1 MNIIY
6 FEFYLIHMNIF
17 YSNLFREPQETLVTE
32 EIIYKI
38 FFCVKTITWHTAIP
52 YNNIYK

>member
-6 FEFYLIHMNIF
+6 FEFHLIHMNIF

-32 EIIYKI
+32 E
-38 FFCVKTITWHTAIP
+38 
-52 YNNIYK
+52 NNIQDIFLCQNNYL